1 MGNTLSKLLTKAM
14 IDHRTLEEKDRAYL
28 FLNLNK
34 VLNKQGVPGLHVDT
48 TETEKGLD
56 IKIRL
61 EKNTKIEKPIYMCF
75 GVIEDV
81 GDQYLNI
88 DIKLEENSNMT
99 VLSSCLFPNA
109 KDVKH
114 IMDAHVDVGKNATFN
129 YIERHIHGKDNGTYT
144 RPKTYAIIR
153 EDGFFRSN
161 FEMLKGRVGELEI
174 LYKADLEKNAI
185 FEVDAKVDAHMNDN
199 VYIDEEANLMGEN
212 SRALMTSR
220 AASRDEAT
228 VEVRNFMTATGDHS
242 VGHMDC
248 QEILK
253 GNGTV
258 NAVPIIM
265 VKNDTAH
272 ITHESAL
279 GSVNSKQL
287 ETLMSKG
294 LTEEEATEVIIS
306 GMLH

>member
-1 MGNTLSKLLTKAM
+1 MSNTLSKLLTRAM

-34 VLNKQGVPGLHVDT
+34 ILDKQGIPGLHVDT

-56 IKIRL
+56 VKIRL
-61 EKNTKIEKPIYMCF
+61 EKNTKVEKPIYMCF
-75 GVIEDV
+75 GVVEET

-88 DIKLEENSNMT
+88 DITLENNSSMT
-99 VLSSCLFPNA
+99 VLASCIFPNA
-109 KDVKH
+109 KEVKH
-114 IMDAHVDVGKNATFN
+114 IMDARVEVGKHAAFN
-129 YIERHIHGKDNGTYT
+129 YIERHIHSKDNGTYT

-161 FEMLKGRVGELEI
+161 FEMIKGRVGDLEI
-174 LYKADLEKNAI
+174 IYKADLEKNAI
-185 FEVDAKVDAHMNDN
+185 FEVDAKVDAHLDDV
-199 VYIDEEANLMGEN
+199 VYIDEEANLMGDY

-228 VEVRNFMTATGDHS
+228 VEVRNFMTATGNYC

-253 GNGTV
+253 GNGSV
-258 NAVPIIM
+258 NAVPVIM